1 MISNQ
6 GFPHRHYRWKSVP
19 IPPRVARARHKP
31 LHIMPRRFIRVR
43 HWFRQMLSA
52 TQERDPQFRSLIADV
67 SSKGMRAV
75 GIMGVVGSSLYV
87 AAYLFEGRPVSWW
100 DYSIPDGLVL
110 WDKTLIA
117 VLGVACIILAWRQKA
132 LQWGRLMVA
141 AVVLAAGLSS
151 YTDDIIRNS
160 IDFSAAWWA
169 FMLVIAITVM
179 PYKPWHAFSFGVV
192 VTAVFVTAPR
202 AVVRVLDLDFLPT
215 LGWQQTVFMI
225 VLCLLCVGIST
236 LIYTN
241 RYYFF
246 LKRKRIE
253 YLERLTRRRFRTYV
267 PHAVVSEI
275 MKRPEHVNLAGE
287 KRCVTMLMSD
297 LRGFSIVSESLPPER
312 VVELLN
318 IYLGRMADVISGYGG
333 TIDEF
338 IGDAIF
344 VIFGAPKAYPDHA
357 LRAVACAIDMQR
369 HMHEVNE
376 ELQARGM
383 ARIEMGV
390 GVHTGEVIVGSIG
403 SRTRAKYGAVGSH
416 VNLTAR
422 IESYTVGGQVLTTE
436 RTLVEAGNEVT
447 VGRQMLLTTKG
458 FSEPI
463 SIFEIEGVGEPYH
476 LSLPV
481 WEEDLRVLVEPWYF
495 DYSVLD
501 GKHLTGPAGT
511 GSIDRLSTTG
521 AVVRLS
527 RPVEPLAN
535 LKMKLLSLA
544 DDSEP
549 VGDLY
554 CKVVDMKDE
563 SQVHVR
569 FTAVPTDVADLVQKM
584 CRPEGTPTG

>member
-1 MISNQ
+1 
-6 GFPHRHYRWKSVP
+6 
-19 IPPRVARARHKP
+19 
-31 LHIMPRRFIRVR
+31 
-43 HWFRQMLSA
+43 
-52 TQERDPQFRSLIADV
+52 LIALLGLTCIVLV
-67 SSKGMRAV
+67 SR
-75 GIMGVVGSSLYV
+75 
-87 AAYLFEGRPVSWW
+87 R
-100 DYSIPDGLVL
+100 
-110 WDKTLIA
+110 
-117 VLGVACIILAWRQKA
+117 KA
-132 LQWGRLMVA
+132 FRWGRLLVA
-141 AVVLAAGLSS
+141 AVVMTAGLSS

-179 PYKPWHAFSFGVV
+179 PYKPWQAFTFGMV
-192 VTAVFVTAPR
+192 VTAVFVLAPR
-202 AVVRVLDLDFLPT
+202 AVVAVLNLEVIPT

-225 VLCLLCVGIST
+225 VLSLLCVGIST

-246 LKRKRIE
+246 VKRKRIE

-267 PHAVVSEI
+267 PQEVVSEI
-275 MKRPEHVNLAGE
+275 MKRPELVNLAGE
-287 KRCVTMLMSD
+287 KRCVTMVMSD

-318 IYLGRMADVISGYGG
+318 IYLGRMADVISRYGG

-344 VIFGAPKAYPDHA
+344 VIFGAPTHYPDHA

-369 HMHEVNE
+369 HMGEVNE
-376 ELQARGM
+376 ELESRGM

-422 IESYTVGGQVLTTE
+422 IESYSVGGQVLATE
-436 RTLVEAGNEVT
+436 STLLDAGNDV
-447 VGRQMLLTTKG
+447 VIGRQMLLTTKG
-458 FSEPI
+458 FSKPI
-463 SIFEIEGVGEPYH
+463 SIYEIEGVGEPYH

-481 WEEDLRVLVEPWYF
+481 WDENLYDLSVPWHF
-495 DYSVLD
+495 DYSILD
-501 GKHLTGPAGT
+501 GKHLTGPTGKGT
-511 GSIDRLSTTG
+511 IDRLSTTG

-527 RPVEPLAN
+527 QPVEPLAN
-535 LKMKLLSLA
+535 LKMKLLGLS
-544 DDSEP
+544 DESEP

-554 CKVVDMKDE
+554 CKVIDMMDE
-563 SQVHVR
+563 RDVHVR
-569 FTAVPTDVADLVQKM
+569 FTAVPVDVADLVQQR
-584 CRPEGTPTG
+584 CRPENAPSA